1 MNLKFPENFVWGTST
16 AATQIETASAHDWK
30 GEKAKDGY
38 VFERTAE
45 HEKRRTEDLQY
56 IVKFGNAYRMSL
68 DWARL
73 QVAPFA
79 PFSAEVVGEY
89 RAFMA
94 KMQVRNIHI
103 KLVIHHFTNPK
114 WFVNAGSWE
123 NPKNIQ
129 AFLDYV
135 KQLWEHFGDF
145 VDSWNTFN
153 EPAVYLVNSRLL
165 GDFPPHKKNPLSF
178 RKAFKNMSRAH
189 RLSVKILRHLCP
201 YTPIGMSKN
210 TIIFEGENWL
220 GEKLAKV
227 ADRVFMEEMAD
238 AFVEGLD
245 YLGISYYAKIPFSP
259 WPITEIK
266 QPGKLAEMGRKHDK
280 MWEYYPEGLKEN
292 IKRYWKKYKLPIVVT
307 ENGICT
313 DDCEQRISAI
323 KDYLKQVHECIEEG
337 VDVRGYFHWSTID
350 NFEWNLGPTYRF
362 GLVHVDFESGKRSIK
377 KSGLFYQDVVRNNG
391 IFEYMQDEDLRE
403 EGLPTAAIDLENSPF
418 VAENITDNEP
428 EISLEEAYR
437 RYEESEKKRGE
448 VGAEIDNETELER
461 HIDVQ
466 ALNDIWVTRPKN
478 EGNNETDED
487 ANQINTDK
495 EKDI

>member
-16 AATQIETASAHDWK
+16 AATQIETASEHDWK
-30 GEKAKDGY
+30 GEKSKDGY
-38 VFERTAE
+38 VFEQTAE
-45 HEKRRTEDLQY
+45 HEKHRSEDLQY
-56 IVKFGNAYRMSL
+56 IIKFGNSYRMSL

-94 KMQVRNIHI
+94 KLQVRNIHI

-114 WFVNAGSWE
+114 WFVTRGSWE
-123 NPKNIQ
+123 NSKNIEL
-129 AFLDYV
+129 FLNYV
-135 KQLWEHFGDF
+135 KQLCLHFGDF

-153 EPAVYLVNSRLL
+153 EPAVYLFNSRLL
-165 GDFPPHKKNPLSF
+165 GDFPPHKKNPFLF
-178 RKAFKNMSRAH
+178 RKALKNMSRAH
-189 RLSVKILRHLCP
+189 RLSIKILKYLCP

-210 TIIFEGENWL
+210 TAIFEGENWL
-220 GEKLAKV
+220 GGQLAKV
-227 ADRVFMEEMAD
+227 ADKIFMDEIAD

-292 IKRYWKKYKLPIVVT
+292 IKRYWEKYKLPIVIT

-337 VDVRGYFHWSTID
+337 VDVRGYFHWSTMD

-362 GLVHVDFESGKRSIK
+362 GLVHVDFESGKRTMK
-377 KSGLFYQDVVRNNG
+377 KSGLFYQEVVRNNG

-403 EGLPTAAIDLENSPF
+403 EGLPTTTFELENTVLPTAD
-418 VAENITDNEP
+418 VLENEP
-428 EISLEEAYR
+428 EMSVEEADKV
-437 RYEESEKKRGE
+437 YEESEKE
-448 VGAEIDNETELER
+448 EEITTDNDAELER
-461 HIDVQ
+461 HIDEN
-466 ALNDIWVTRPKN
+466 LLKDTWVTRPEN
-478 EGNNETDED
+478 EVASSEDESNEKQDD
-487 ANQINTDK
+487 SDNK
-495 EKDI
+495 KDT